1 VREMIGSTADD
12 RLAETAPIPCARR
25 SDRSWRPSKNIG
37 RWFQLIESS
46 GPGLWQR
53 LNGSASGSN
62 TKSMRCAGRKA
73 ERGDRKGNKK
83 EAIAMTQQATV
94 GKPIQLFKSFRDDI
108 ALMQINCD

>member
-1 VREMIGSTADD
+1 
-12 RLAETAPIPCARR
+12 
-25 SDRSWRPSKNIG
+25 
-37 RWFQLIESS
+37 
-46 GPGLWQR
+46 
-53 LNGSASGSN
+53 
-62 TKSMRCAGRKA
+62 MRCAGRKA